1 MENYDYTIA
10 LLIDTENV
18 SGKYLTALK
27 EELNVLGKVTYFRM
41 YGDFTSNTSHSWK
54 TLVNDYAITPI
65 QQYCYT
71 TGKNASDSK
80 LIIDAMDILYSG
92 KMPSVLCLPI
102 VTIRDW

>member
-1 MENYDYTIA
+1 MENYDYTMA

-41 YGDFTSNTSHSWK
+41 YCDFTSNTSHSWK

-65 QQYCYT
+65 QQ
-71 TGKNASDSK
+71 
-80 LIIDAMDILYSG
+80 
-92 KMPSVLCLPI
+92 
-102 VTIRDW
+102 